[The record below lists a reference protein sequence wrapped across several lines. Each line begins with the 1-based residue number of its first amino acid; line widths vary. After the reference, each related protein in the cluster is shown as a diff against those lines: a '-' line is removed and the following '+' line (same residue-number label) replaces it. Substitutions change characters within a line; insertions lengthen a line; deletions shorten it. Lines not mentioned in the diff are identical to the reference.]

1 MRLGTFG
8 AMKRL
13 VGLAKEENAM
23 PHRQN
28 PLLSCPPREGEDCMR
43 QYQRLL
49 RPYRVEAKHLRFP
62 IPSHPVIDALC
73 YDIGAGGLC
82 VESSRPLDI
91 GDLMQIRVHV
101 PKLNK
106 YSPGFFKAYENDAE
120 QYVQC
125 IGKVA
130 WVRLSGGKY
139 LVGLNF
145 TDIDSDQRKA
155 LKGLVQKA
163 MQAKA

>member
-1 MRLGTFG
+1 
-8 AMKRL
+8 
-13 VGLAKEENAM
+13 
-23 PHRQN
+23 
-28 PLLSCPPREGEDCMR
+28 MR

-49 RPYRVEAKHLRFP
+49 RPYRVEARRLEFP
-62 IPSHPVIDALC
+62 MPRHPAIDAPC

-82 VESSRPLDI
+82 VESLRALDI
-91 GDLMQIRVHV
+91 GDIMQIRVHV

-125 IGKVA
+125 IGQVA
-130 WVRLSGGKY
+130 WVRPSGGKY
-139 LVGLNF
+139 LVGLHF

-155 LKGLVQKA
+155 LQSLVQKA
-163 MQAKA
+163 MRIQS

>member
-1 MRLGTFG
+1 
-8 AMKRL
+8 
-13 VGLAKEENAM
+13 
-23 PHRQN
+23 
-28 PLLSCPPREGEDCMR
+28 MR

-49 RPYRVEAKHLRFP
+49 RPYRVEARRLEFP
-62 IPSHPVIDALC
+62 VPLHPVIDALC

-82 VESSRPLDI
+82 VESLRALSI
-91 GDLMQIRVHV
+91 GDIMQIRVHV

-106 YSPGFFKAYENDAE
+106 YSPSFFKAYENDAE

-130 WVRLSGGKY
+130 WIRPSGGKY

-145 TDIDSDQRKA
+145 TDIDTDQRKA
-155 LKGLVQKA
+155 LQSLVQKA
-163 MQAKA
+163 LQAQP

>member
-1 MRLGTFG
+1 
-8 AMKRL
+8 
-13 VGLAKEENAM
+13 M
-23 PHRQN
+23 PHHQKS
-28 PLLSCPPREGEDCMR
+28 LLSCPPRGETDSMR

-49 RPYRVEAKHLRFP
+49 RPYRVEAKQLQFP
-62 IPSHPVIDALC
+62 IPPHPVINGLC

-82 VESSRPLDI
+82 VESPRTLNV

-106 YSPGFFKAYENDAE
+106 YSPSFFKAYENDAE

-125 IGKVA
+125 IAKVA
-130 WVRLSGGKY
+130 WVRPSGGKY

-155 LKGLVQKA
+155 LQGLVQKA
-163 MQAKA
+163 MQAQS

>member
-1 MRLGTFG
+1 
-8 AMKRL
+8 
-13 VGLAKEENAM
+13 M
-23 PHRQN
+23 PHRQK
-28 PLLSCPPREGEDCMR
+28 PLLAVFPRTEADNMR

-49 RPYRVEAKHLRFP
+49 RPYKVEAKLLQFP
-62 IPSHPVIDALC
+62 IPSHPVISAPC

-82 VESSRPLDI
+82 VESANALNI

-130 WVRLSGGKY
+130 WIRPSGGAY

-145 TDIDSDQRKA
+145 TDIDPDQRKA
-155 LKGLVQKA
+155 LKSLVQ
-163 MQAKA
+163 QATRLHP

>member
-1 MRLGTFG
+1 
-8 AMKRL
+8 
-13 VGLAKEENAM
+13 
-23 PHRQN
+23 
-28 PLLSCPPREGEDCMR
+28 MR

-49 RPYRVEAKHLRFP
+49 RPYRVEAKLLQFP
-62 IPSHPVIDALC
+62 VPPYPVINAPC

-82 VESSRPLDI
+82 VESPRALDI
-91 GDLMQIRVHV
+91 GELMQIRVHV

-106 YSPGFFKAYENDAE
+106 YSPSFFKAYENDAE

-130 WVRLSGGKY
+130 WVRPSGGKY

-145 TDIDSDQRKA
+145 TDIDPDQRKA
-155 LKGLVQKA
+155 LKALVQKA
-163 MQAKA
+163 MQIQS

>member
-1 MRLGTFG
+1 MGD
-8 AMKRL
+8 
-13 VGLAKEENAM
+13 
-23 PHRQN
+23 
-28 PLLSCPPREGEDCMR
+28 DCMR
-43 QYQRLL
+43 QYRRLL
-49 RPYRVEAKHLRFP
+49 RPYRVEAKHLQFP
-62 IPSHPVIDALC
+62 IPLHPAINALC

-82 VESSRPLDI
+82 VESSVPLNI

-101 PKLNK
+101 PRLNK

-130 WVRLSGGKY
+130 WVRPSCGKY

-145 TDIDSDQRKA
+145 TDIDPDQRKA
-155 LKGLVQKA
+155 LQALVQKGV
-163 MQAKA
+163 QGQS